1 MSSCLEDLIVIPLS
15 GGPKVTERL
24 SVSKQASQKF
34 DMVTLNLRKLNDVE
48 VIEQVNVSNRF
59 EALGS

>member
-1 MSSCLEDLIVIPLS
+1 VIPLS